1 MKHRDLFFVLIISA
15 FLIITNCA
23 TVPKTPL
30 IEAAIKGNPLAV
42 EKLISNG
49 ANINEPDINGTTPL
63 IHAIRA
69 GKPEVAKHLIK
80 SGADIKAKDK
90 INDALLSAV
99 EYGQIEIVNILLD
112 RGANIE
118 SKDWAGLTPLAYTI
132 SCGHYDI
139 SKLLLQRGANI
150 EAQDRSGATP
160 LIYATRV
167 STNSEIIQLMINK
180 GANCNAQDS
189 EGYTPFY
196 WAMYYKRMDIVAEIK
211 KSIEEAFKGIP
222 HAKIVFIRE
231 PNPIMPG
238 SYYFDI
244 VIDGRKVLFVDMNEA
259 SLNDNYI
266 HPGKH
271 DIVIKGVWFE
281 GSYKRSFDAQ
291 SGKTYYFELNRRV
304 GNVAGKLLGV
314 AAAPIGGAAG
324 IALVGIGSS
333 LAESSIKGDKAGPI
347 EIVPL
352 EESVAKEKIK
362 AINEKKK

>member
-1 MKHRDLFFVLIISA
+1 MKHRNLFFVLIIST
-15 FLIITNCA
+15 FLITINCA

-42 EKLISNG
+42 EKLIIDG

-69 GKPEVAKHLIK
+69 GKPEVAKRLIK
-80 SGADIKAKDK
+80 SGADIKAKDN

-150 EAQDRSGATP
+150 EAQDQSGATP

-167 STNSEIIQLMINK
+167 STSNEIIQLLINK

-189 EGYTPFY
+189 KGYTPLY
-196 WAMYYKRMDIVAEIK
+196 WANYYKRMDIVAELK
-211 KSIEEAFKGIP
+211 KSIAEAFKGMP

-231 PNPIMPG
+231 PNPATLG
-238 SYYFDI
+238 NYYIDI
-244 VIDGRKVLFVDMNEA
+244 VIDGRIIMMNMNEA
-259 SLNDNYI
+259 NFDDIDMRS
-266 HPGKH
+266 GKH
-271 DIVIKGVWFE
+271 DIIIKGSWFE
-281 GSYKRSFDAQ
+281 GSYKIAFDAQ
-291 SGKTYYFELNRRV
+291 PGKTYYFELNRRV

-314 AAAPIGGAAG
+314 AAAPIGGVAG
-324 IALVGIGSS
+324 VALVYMGYN
-333 LAESSIKGDKAGPI
+333 LAESSVKGDKSGPF
-347 EIVPL
+347 EIIPL
-352 EESVAKEKIK
+352 EESIAKEKIK
-362 AINEKKK
+362 ALSQTKK